1 MMITLRNLF
10 VEATTTAAVVV
21 ALTLAAFGFQ
31 EATEARMAWS
41 RSRLERHLV
50 GCPVC
55 RDNGLSIEEQLRRCP
70 GLVDLQRQL
79 CDEAFPDAEQGPAT
93 AVAERPH
100 SSLGYMTPAEFAATC
115 TRYVPIAEDPNE
127 PLPSEQPYQ

>member
-93 AVAERPH
+93 AVAGRRHGQDARHRRVRGH
-100 SSLGYMTPAEFAATC
+100 S
-115 TRYVPIAEDPNE
+115 TRYVPVAADPNE
-127 PLPSEQPYQ
+127 PLPSEHPYQ